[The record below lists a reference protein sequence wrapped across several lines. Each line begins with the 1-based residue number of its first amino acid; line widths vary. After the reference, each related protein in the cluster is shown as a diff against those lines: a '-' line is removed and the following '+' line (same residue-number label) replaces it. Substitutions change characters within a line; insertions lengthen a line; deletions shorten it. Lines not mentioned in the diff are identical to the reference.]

1 MRQLSHK
8 EVRQT
13 FEDRTLKYLTTLM
26 RLGRY
31 ITNDRDEAERIVEET
46 ILTAYEHFA
55 LQLNRPPE
63 EDKAWLCKI
72 MVSHLNARQSR
83 HERINR
89 VLAEQQ
95 HDDRFLF
102 SSVEENGWLHEHASH
117 DGANPFRNLAVRDI
131 QERLKQLPYD
141 FRLVLALRYLDG
153 FTYRQIAEI
162 ADVQPGTVSARLQ
175 KGRRLL
181 YSALEEAVAL

>member
-1 MRQLSHK
+1 MRHYSHR
-8 EVRQT
+8 EVRQI
-13 FEDRTLKYLTTLM
+13 FEDRTLKHLTTLT
-26 RLGRY
+26 RLGLY
-31 ITNDRDEAERIVEET
+31 ITNDREEAEDTVEKT

-55 LQLNRPPE
+55 RQLDCPPE

-72 MVSHLNARQSR
+72 MVRHLDARQSR
-83 HERINR
+83 RERIKR
-89 VLAEQQ
+89 AVAEQQ

-102 SSVEENGWLHEHASH
+102 SSVEENGWLYEHESE
-117 DGANPFRNLAVRDI
+117 DGVNPFRNLTVRDI
-131 QERLKQLPYD
+131 QDRLRQLPYD

-162 ADVQPGTVSARLQ
+162 ADLQPGTVSARLQ

-181 YSALEEAVAL
+181 YSALEEAVGA